1 MPTVAKCSAP
11 SHITKARRFDG
22 FEGMIWLSSSQ
33 VLELDDE
40 FEAVD
45 EEEDQRPETKFAL
58 QHSGICVMRIVTIT
72 SEGGAYVVV

>member
-1 MPTVAKCSAP
+1 MPTIAKRSAP

-45 EEEDQRPETKFAL
+45 EEEDQRPEYQRQASLHYSTAGFVL
-58 QHSGICVMRIVTIT
+58 
-72 SEGGAYVVV
+72 